1 MSHPPHE
8 DVRMWRPRDHSR
20 LLLMHGTTS
29 AYAVEPDGS
38 YILGLIV
45 RGGLRARRGTERH
58 VLRPGDLCVWDPSRE
73 HSGSPYSGD
82 AWEARLMVLELADLE
97 AIVGDPEHAV
107 PDLELR
113 DPRIRDPRLTA
124 RFLAVHRAMDR
135 AAWTLERETLL
146 AELLQGL
153 VDRSLLSADQVAARR
168 SARADPAF
176 VGACEFLL
184 DNLVRNVTLDEL
196 AAAAGVSRFRVVRL
210 FTAAV
215 AMPPHRF
222 QIAQRVKLAR
232 RLLERGAGVSEAAV
246 RTGFFDQSHLHRH
259 FRRSL
264 GTTPREYARRFRK
277 NVQDGRAEQR

>member
-1 MSHPPHE
+1 
-8 DVRMWRPRDHSR
+8 MWRPRDHSR

-58 VLRPGDLCVWDPSRE
+58 VLRPGDLCVWDPSRG

-82 AWEARLMVLELADLE
+82 VWEARLMVLELADLE

-107 PDLELR
+107 PDLELH
-113 DPRIRDPRLTA
+113 DPRIRDPRLAA

-146 AELLQGL
+146 A
-153 VDRSLLSADQVAARR
+153 
-168 SARADPAF
+168 
-176 VGACEFLL
+176 
-184 DNLVRNVTLDEL
+184 EL

-232 RLLERGAGVSEAAV
+232 RLLEGGAGVSEAAA

-277 NVQDGRAEQR
+277 NVQDGPAEQR

>member
-1 MSHPPHE
+1 MTPTPHE

-20 LLLMHGTTS
+20 LLMMHGTTS

-58 VLRPGDLCVWDPSRE
+58 LLRAGDLC
-73 HSGSPYSGD
+73 
-82 AWEARLMVLELADLE
+82 AWEARLMVVELADLE

-113 DPRIRDPRLTA
+113 DPRIRDPRLAA

-135 AAWTLERETLL
+135 AAWTIERETLL

-184 DNLVRNVTLDEL
+184 DDLVRNVTLDEL

-215 AMPPHRF
+215 GMPPHRF
-222 QIAQRVKLAR
+222 QLAQRVKLAR
-232 RLLERGAGVSEAAV
+232 RLLERGAGVSEAAA

-277 NVQDGRAEQR
+277 NVQDRPAARR

>member
-20 LLLMHGTTS
+20 LLMMHGTTS

-45 RGGLRARRGTERH
+45 RGGLSARRGTERH
-58 VLRPGDLCVWDPSRE
+58 VLRPGDLCVWDPSRG

-113 DPRIRDPRLTA
+113 DPRIRDPRLAA

-168 SARADPAF
+168 SARADPA
-176 VGACEFLL
+176 L
-184 DNLVRNVTLDEL
+184 
-196 AAAAGVSRFRVVRL
+196 
-210 FTAAV
+210 
-215 AMPPHRF
+215 PPHRF

-232 RLLERGAGVSEAAV
+232 RLLERGAGVSEAAA

-277 NVQDGRAEQR
+277 NVQDGRPEQR